1 MGGYRSLAALRM
13 IQEILNVVNIEAENK
28 ISILFTLLGFLI
40 STIVTIGLAI
50 RQNPVLL
57 LRPVH

>member
-28 ISILFTLLGFLI
+28 FRYYLRFWGSLL
-40 STIVTIGLAI
+40 V
-50 RQNPVLL
+50 PLL
-57 LRPVH
+57 L